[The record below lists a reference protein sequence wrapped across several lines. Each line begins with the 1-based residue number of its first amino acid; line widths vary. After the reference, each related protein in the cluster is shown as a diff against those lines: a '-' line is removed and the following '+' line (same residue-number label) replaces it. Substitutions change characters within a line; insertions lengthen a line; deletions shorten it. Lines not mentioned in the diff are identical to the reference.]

1 MFIPVTEQMRKENK
15 VKSQTEQIY
24 AKLTEIRPFAMTA
37 NYLFE
42 YFEGEIPKVSV
53 NRALNELRGKGK
65 VVKLEKLVPGTEGR
79 KVHPW
84 RATYK

>member
-1 MFIPVTEQMRKENK
+1 MIIPVTDQMRKENK

-24 AKLTEIRPFAMTA
+24 DRLVDIRPFAMTA
-37 NYLFE
+37 NYLYE
-42 YFEGEIPKVSV
+42 YFEEGIPKVSV
-53 NRALNELRGKGK
+53 NRALNELRAKGK
-65 VVKLEKLVPGTEGR
+65 VVKLDKLVGGTSGR

>member
-1 MFIPVTEQMRKENK
+1 

-24 AKLTEIRPFAMTA
+24 EKLVEIRPFAMTA

-42 YFEGEIPKVSV
+42 YFEESIPKVSV
-53 NRALNELRGKGK
+53 NRALNELRARGLVMKK
-65 VVKLEKLVPGTEGR
+65 EKLVSGSAGR

-84 RATYK
+84 RATYKEVS

>member
-1 MFIPVTEQMRKENK
+1 MFYRKERQ

-24 AKLTEIRPFAMTA
+24 DKLAEIRPFAMTA
-37 NYLFE
+37 NYLYE
-42 YFEGEIPKVSV
+42 YFEEAIPKVSV
-53 NRALNELRGKGK
+53 NRALNELRATGK
-65 VVKLEKLVPGTEGR
+65 VVKLEKLVPGTSGR

>member
-1 MFIPVTEQMRKENK
+1 

-24 AKLTEIRPFAMTA
+24 DKLVDIRPFAMTA
-37 NYLFE
+37 NHLFE
-42 YFEGEIPKVSV
+42 VFEQVIPKVSV
-53 NRALNELRGKGK
+53 NRALNELRAKGK
-65 VVKLEKLVPGTEGR
+65 VMKLEKLVPGTSGR